1 MKTRKI
7 VVANWKMNPTSAKEA
22 KMLFSQIKRKA
33 SILKKTSV
41 VVAPPFAFLSLF
53 SSTKKALKNFSLG
66 AQNTSWQSSGALTG
80 EVSSPML
87 KDLGVSYVIV
97 GHSERRVLGETDA
110 LVARKVASLL
120 GERLLPILCIGEAE
134 RDQHGEYLSVLSNQ
148 IKSSLLGVSKRDIV
162 NIVIAYEPV
171 WAIGKT
177 AKDAMDSHKLHETTL
192 FIRKTLTEM
201 YGRNIAEAVVII
213 YGGSVEPVNAPDL
226 IKNGNVSGFLVG
238 RASLSA
244 KEFGNIIDAVEAV

>member
-7 VVANWKMNPTSAKEA
+7 VIANWKMNPTSVKEA
-22 KMLFSQIKRKA
+22 KTLFLQIKRKA
-33 SILKKTSV
+33 SLLKKISV

-53 SSTKKALKNFSLG
+53 SSAKKSSKTFSLG

-97 GHSERRVLGETDA
+97 GHSERRALGETDA
-110 LVARKVASLL
+110 VVARKIASLL
-120 GERLLPILCIGEAE
+120 GERLVPILCVGETE
-134 RDQHGEYLSVLSNQ
+134 RDQHGDYLSVLANQ

-162 NIVIAYEPV
+162 NTVIAYEPV

-192 FIRKTLTEM
+192 FIRKTLTEL
-201 YGRNIAEAVVII
+201 YGRNIAEAVTII

-244 KEFGNIIDAVEAV
+244 KEFGNIIDAVETV